1 MYAVGYVRQSKER
14 KDRESISPETQIE
27 KIKQFAKLQET
38 KVVKIFRD
46 IDISGFRVH
55 YSKRTGLMDML
66 EYIKANNIKKVYV
79 YNLAR
84 LSRRIKDFL
93 EITNELEKYGCS
105 VVSATEM
112 IDMSTPQGR
121 LFRNIMLSFNEY
133 YSDSLS
139 ATIHDNHM
147 KNVELKK
154 WNGGH
159 APFGFSWNKA
169 DQKFEKNK
177 DYETL
182 LLIREKAVNM
192 WGVKKISN
200 HLNRRNIL
208 SPNGGKWTSQA
219 VKYILLNP
227 FYRGYLQYDGKLYE
241 SPLAP
246 KVFSP
251 EDWEKIQENL
261 NRYVNLGP
269 RGKATPHLLTGL
281 LVCGAC
287 NSRMEIRY
295 NGSNRVRRYICS
307 NRQNGFVDKCSSSLL
322 DADGIEQAVIKHIKS
337 LTITRYIDQIIEEAQ
352 KISRPKANDLKSEI
366 RHLEREL
373 EKVIQGQK
381 ELYEETFIRKNVTKE
396 RFYEMNRIFE
406 EERQRLEEEIKE
418 LYKQMNAVD
427 ITYIFDYKEEL
438 ENFSTVFDALSKEEQ
453 RTAIHSLVDK
463 IVVHDEC
470 ATIHLPVGKTKIK
483 STSNKRGTLY
493 FM

>member
-66 EYIKANNIKKVYV
+66 EYIKANKIKKVYV

-93 EITNELEKYGCS
+93 EITNELEKFDCS

-112 IDMSTPQGR
+112 IRD
-121 LFRNIMLSFNEY
+121 
-133 YSDSLS
+133 
-139 ATIHDNHM
+139 
-147 KNVELKK
+147 
-154 WNGGH
+154 
-159 APFGFSWNKA
+159 
-169 DQKFEKNK
+169 
-177 DYETL
+177 
-182 LLIREKAVNM
+182 KAVNM

-200 HLNRRNIL
+200 YLNRKNIP
-208 SPNGGKWTSQA
+208 SPIDGKWTSQA

-269 RGKATPHLLTGL
+269 RGEVSPHLLTGL

-295 NGSNRVRRYICS
+295 NGSKRARRYICS
-307 NRQNGFVDKCSSSLL
+307 NRQNAFVNKCPSSLL
-322 DADGIEQAVIKHIKS
+322 FVCDIVI
-337 LTITRYIDQIIEEAQ
+337 L
-352 KISRPKANDLKSEI
+352 
-366 RHLEREL
+366 
-373 EKVIQGQK
+373 
-381 ELYEETFIRKNVTKE
+381 
-396 RFYEMNRIFE
+396 
-406 EERQRLEEEIKE
+406 
-418 LYKQMNAVD
+418 
-427 ITYIFDYKEEL
+427 
-438 ENFSTVFDALSKEEQ
+438 
-453 RTAIHSLVDK
+453 
-463 IVVHDEC
+463 
-470 ATIHLPVGKTKIK
+470 
-483 STSNKRGTLY
+483 
-493 FM
+493 